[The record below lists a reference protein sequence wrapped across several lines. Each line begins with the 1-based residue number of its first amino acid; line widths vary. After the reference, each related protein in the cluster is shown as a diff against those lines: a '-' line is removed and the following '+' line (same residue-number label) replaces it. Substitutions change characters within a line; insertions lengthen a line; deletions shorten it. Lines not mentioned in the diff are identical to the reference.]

1 MAFELLVEFIM
12 FAYLE
17 VVRRIVQ
24 PVISDPVEAVRDC
37 GIVDKT
43 VRLSDCQTVRLS
55 DCHTVILSD
64 CLTV

>member
-1 MAFELLVEFIM
+1 MAFELLVEFIK
-12 FAYLE
+12 FAYLK

-43 VRLSDCQTVRLS
+43 VRPSDCQTVIPS
-55 DCHTVILSD
+55 Y